1 MYTFLYEKW
10 EKQMLIMMQPGAAK
24 MFDGLTVHVR
34 PAMQMSHKL
43 EIIAKELYFSILR
56 LKSCSQIY

>member
-1 MYTFLYEKW
+1 MRN
-10 EKQMLIMMQPGAAK
+10 EKQMLIMMQAGAAK

-43 EIIAKELYFSILR
+43 EIIAKELYFSIQR
-56 LKSCSQIY
+56 LESCSQIY